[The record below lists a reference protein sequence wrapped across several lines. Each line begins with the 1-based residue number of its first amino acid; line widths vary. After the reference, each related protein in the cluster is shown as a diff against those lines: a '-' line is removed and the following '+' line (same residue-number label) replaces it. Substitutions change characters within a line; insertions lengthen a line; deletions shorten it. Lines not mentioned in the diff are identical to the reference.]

1 MKLIATERN
10 LDEVKEL
17 ATEIDGHCH
26 DMETKLAS
34 IEVSVMEL
42 DSTVDALSDDI
53 AELKNDVSDM
63 VDTVNDVQSS
73 VDNIKGNMATAEQ
86 IVNVSFAIAEN
97 SETEQEHFDAT
108 SAILAEIMEKI
119 QPSKE
124 FGVEKVYPVT
134 FSHVGSGGFP
144 AIKIPP
150 NTSESPATNTNL
162 AFHLVSTTVPEN
174 ERESTLIVAFSEST
188 TDYFRPEVTLV
199 SHNRYATDV
208 PYDNVL
214 IPNLDTVASA
224 IAIKFTRKVKTIPA
238 FWSYSS
244 VTESSDTLTY
254 TRANGEM
261 LTTPC
266 VKCTVSLTRD
276 DYFEGDIPIAF
287 TRGTQSALSSSSR
300 AFPPLAR
307 ITSARTMEITAPARN
322 TSDSYLSAYIL
333 RFEV

>member
-10 LDEVKEL
+10 LDDVKEL

-26 DMETKLAS
+26 DMENKLAS

-42 DSTVDALSDDI
+42 DSTVDDIADDI

-63 VDTVNDVQSS
+63 VDTVNDVQSR

-86 IVNVSFAIAEN
+86 IVNVSSTIAEN
-97 SETEQEHFDAT
+97 AETEQEHFDAT

-134 FSHVGSGGFP
+134 FSHAGSGGFP
-144 AIKIPP
+144 SIKIPP
-150 NTSESPATNTNL
+150 NTSETAPSFTNRS
-162 AFHLVSTTVPEN
+162 FHLVYTTVPEN
-174 ERESTLIVAFSEST
+174 ERDSTLIVVFSEST

-199 SHNRYATDV
+199 SHTRLPTDTPDNGVLV
-208 PYDNVL
+208 PN
-214 IPNLDTVASA
+214 IDTVATA
-224 IAIKFTRKVKTIPA
+224 IAIKFTRKVRTIPA
-238 FWSYSS
+238 LFGYSS

-254 TRANGEM
+254 TRSNGEM

-266 VKCTVSLTRD
+266 VKYSVSITND
-276 DYFEGDIPIAF
+276 IYKDGDIPIAF
-287 TRGTQSALSSSSR
+287 TQGSQSALSSARR
-300 AFPPLAR
+300 AFPPIAR
-307 ITSARTMEITAPARN
+307 VTGARTMEITAPARN
-322 TSDSYLSAYIL
+322 TSDSYVSAYIL